1 MEFEESEVPFLKVIF
16 SQLYDKKGI
25 IDKFINEKS
34 EHKKFSVR
42 DVHKLIQELLDEAEK
57 AGMDEEELI
66 KLAQF
71 FSDIFLESPLRSI
84 EYCHTLIDALAL
96 NLQDLTYGEQIQ
108 YLKKVEHILKKEFAL
123 RFAEKTLREA
133 NLGWC
138 IDDRRKAMGDDISSE
153 KFYEYDPD
161 IRYIYMQ
168 RDKAI
173 LENIREDDDLRQ
185 YIEKK
190 LGKRAEE
197 IFDYAELGLNDK
209 VN

>member
-1 MEFEESEVPFLKVIF
+1 M
-16 SQLYDKKGI
+16 
-25 IDKFINEKS
+25 
-34 EHKKFSVR
+34 
-42 DVHKLIQELLDEAEK
+42 
-57 AGMDEEELI
+57 
-66 KLAQF
+66 
-71 FSDIFLESPLRSI
+71 
-84 EYCHTLIDALAL
+84 
-96 NLQDLTYGEQIQ
+96 
-108 YLKKVEHILKKEFAL
+108 KKEFAL